1 MSRTKIVVLQL
12 KEIIYTAIFA
22 ALGILLVVLLI
33 ILFLSDK
40 PEDTE
45 SESNSAARYKAGV
58 YTSAFTLGD
67 NLLNLEVVVDPNHIN
82 SIRLVN
88 LDESVTTM
96 YPLIEPSLASIAS
109 QLCNDEVEIDEVKLS
124 EDSKYT
130 QMLLLETVKEKKKK
144 ASAEQSG
151 S

>member
-22 ALGILLVVLLI
+22 ALGILLVVFLVI
-33 ILFLSDK
+33 IFTSGK
-40 PEDTE
+40 GKSEDQV
-45 SESNSAARYKAGV
+45 SEADTPAKYKAGV
-58 YTSAFTLGD
+58 YTSVFTLGD
-67 NLLNLEVVVDPNHIN
+67 NLLNMEVVVDPNHIN

-109 QLCNDEVEIDEVKLS
+109 QLCEEEVDIDAVKLS

-130 QMLLLETVKEKKKK
+130 QMLLLETVKATIEKAKT
-144 ASAEQSG
+144 EE
-151 S
+151 

>member
-22 ALGILLVVLLI
+22 ALGILLVILLI
-33 ILFLSDK
+33 IMFMSDK
-40 PEDTE
+40 PEEAD
-45 SESNSAARYKAGV
+45 SGSDSQAKDKAGV

-130 QMLLLETVKEKKKK
+130 QMLLLETVKETLDK
-144 ASAEQSG
+144 ASAE
-151 S
+151 

>member
-22 ALGILLVVLLI
+22 ALGILLVVFLVI
-33 ILFLSDK
+33 IFTSGK
-40 PEDTE
+40 GKSEDQV
-45 SESNSAARYKAGV
+45 SEADTPAKYKAGV
-58 YTSAFTLGD
+58 YTSVFTLGD
-67 NLLNLEVVVDPNHIN
+67 NLLNMEVVVDPNHIN

-109 QLCNDEVEIDEVKLS
+109 QLCEEEVDIDAVKLS

-130 QMLLLETVKEKKKK
+130 QMLLLETVKATIEKAK
-144 ASAEQSG
+144 AEE
-151 S
+151 